1 MPPKYF
7 KKYNKKTGSSTVMST
22 NIATAKYLL
31 IVESP
36 SKCAKIETY
45 LGDNYCCIASR
56 GHLRTIDGLKS
67 INTKADFTP
76 TFSNISEKKDHIEAM
91 RGVISGFSKQ
101 NILLATD
108 DDREGEAIAWHICQL
123 FDLSVDET
131 PRIIFHEVTKP
142 ALIDAVKNPTRIN
155 QQLVKAQQARQVLD
169 VIVGYKISPFLWK
182 YLYHNKSN
190 SLSAGRCQTPALRLV
205 YDNEVERRLKGDL
218 EYKYRIT
225 GYFGSRNMPFELHTE
240 FVGEPDVLAFLTKS
254 IQHSHRITVGS
265 PKDAIRAPPKPFS
278 TSRLLQT
285 ASNQLHY
292 SPTDTMGLCQ
302 QLYQSGYITY
312 MRTESSQYSKIFLEQ
327 ASKYILDQYGSNK
340 YIGEHDNLENKDTSN
355 PHEAIRVTQLTNRA
369 LPSEDKRLVA
379 MYKLIWRNT
388 IESCMSEAKMQTT
401 KVEISAPDKYTYVNT
416 IETPVFL
423 GWKIINDKP
432 LDASDQN
439 APTGQILYIKTLMNK
454 PIEYTKI
461 DSTVVVH
468 SKHRHYTEASLIQ
481 TLEELGI
488 GRPSTFASIVDTIQE
503 RGYVKRKDIDGI
515 KMECREHTLETNIV
529 NSRVIEKTFGN
540 ETNKLVIEP
549 IGTVTIEF
557 LTKYYDL
564 LFSYEYTK
572 MMELELDLISHGK
585 LGDITSLCK
594 KCYDDI
600 VKLSKPIEKIA
611 KQTYKLDDEH
621 TFTFDKYGPV
631 IRKSIDE
638 ENIEFISVRKDVD
651 IDIDKLTNGLYTI
664 EDLAETKEKKVGVYE
679 NKDVILKNGR
689 YGMYIEWDGHSENL
703 KEIKKAFDE
712 IGIKDIVPILDK
724 KKPNNEV
731 VETNVLR
738 KLNEDMNIRK
748 GKYGAYVYYKRA
760 DMKSPQFLNIK
771 KFPDGY
777 LGCDVN
783 VLVDW
788 LCKTYKLPKT

>member
-123 FDLSVDET
+123 FDLSVDDT

-205 YDNEVERRLKGDL
+205 YDNEVERRSKGDL

-225 GYFGSRNMPFELHTE
+225 GYFGSRNIPFELHTD

-254 IQHSHRITVGS
+254 IKHSHRITVGS

-292 SPTDTMGLCQ
+292 SPTDTMGMCQ

-340 YIGEHDNLENKDTSN
+340 YIGEPDNLENKDTSN
-355 PHEAIRVTQLTNRA
+355 PHEAIRVTQLTNRS

-401 KVEISAPDKYTYVNT
+401 KVEISAPDEYTYVNT

-423 GWKIINDKP
+423 GWKIVHDKP

-540 ETNKLVIEP
+540 EKNKLVIEP

-572 MMELELDLISHGK
+572 MMEIELDLISHGE
-585 LGDITSLCK
+585 LDDITTLCK

-611 KQTYKLDDEH
+611 KQTYRLDDEH

-651 IDIDKLTNGLYTI
+651 IDIDKLTNGLYTV
-664 EDLAETKEKKVGVYE
+664 EDLAETKEKKVGIYE

-703 KEIKKAFDE
+703 KDVKKAFDE
-712 IGIKDIVPILDK
+712 IGIEDIVPILDK
-724 KKPNNEV
+724 KKPTDEH

-771 KFPDGY
+771 KFPEGY
-777 LGCDVN
+777 LGCDAN